1 MHSAYCTHAHICIC
15 VIFKCE
21 IPWVRFQNF
30 NLSLI
35 ALAGSFMHKICESIA
50 EGRGIFRFFSVSQA
64 YSITLVGSARTCFHR
79 GCLSVML
86 HDYSISPLS
95 RSICDLRAFCPKRD
109 SMKMQ
114 QFYRVIWQME
124 NTQINALTTI
134 WIAFDCVINLNSI
147 AISFHIA
154 ISEIN
159 IKCN

>member
-1 MHSAYCTHAHICIC
+1 MLHAQCILHTRTHMHMCNFQMRNTI
-15 VIFKCE
+15 
-21 IPWVRFQNF
+21 VRFQNF

-35 ALAGSFMHKICESIA
+35 ALAGSFMHKICEFIA

-95 RSICDLRAFCPKRD
+95 RSIFCPKRD